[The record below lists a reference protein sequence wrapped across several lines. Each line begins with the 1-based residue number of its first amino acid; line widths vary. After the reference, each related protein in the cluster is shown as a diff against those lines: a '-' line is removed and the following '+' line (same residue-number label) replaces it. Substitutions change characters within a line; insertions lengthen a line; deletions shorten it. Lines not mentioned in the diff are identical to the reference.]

1 MCTDFLFK
9 TKKAYTKTTCFLSP
23 PFYVAVILFTAST
36 FETLNVSELE
46 MYKQMLKSV
55 WLFAVSS
62 VTSFYHM
69 LLCLHEAQFILL
81 YKLTECHMRTK
92 FECLLI

>member
-1 MCTDFLFK
+1 MHTNFLFK
-9 TKKAYTKTTCFLSP
+9 TKKKDHLFPFPSLSCSCNP
-23 PFYVAVILFTAST
+23 VYAST
-36 FETLNVSELE
+36 FETLSASELE

-62 VTSFYHM
+62 VIPFSQM
-69 LLCLHEAQFILL
+69 LLCLHEAQFFLL
-81 YKLTECHMRTK
+81 YKLTEHHMQTK